1 MFRRISRAL
10 AAGRQ
15 AAVASDAAS
24 GAEPTQVAN
33 PVSWALIHFG
43 DARGLVP
50 RLAAHR
56 AFCLRRRVQCLL
68 VADDIPQLCV
78 TSREVRFEFVPWPSR
93 SALLVPGGHA
103 AAVDHSFRRLG
114 RVFDFWQ
121 VVGCDWEGERAQDL
135 LALAPGWAHSAIL
148 AARSRAG
155 NASQSRELMLALSGR

>member
-10 AAGRQ
+10 AAGRK
-15 AAVASDAAS
+15 AAAAYNAARTPAAATS
-24 GAEPTQVAN
+24 
-33 PVSWALIHFG
+33 PVSWALVHFG
-43 DARGLVP
+43 DARDLVP

-56 AFCLRRRVQCLL
+56 AFCLRRGVQCLL

-93 SALLVPGGHA
+93 SALSIPGGHA

-114 RVFDFWQ
+114 RIFDFWQ

-135 LALAPGWAHSAIL
+135 LGFAPGWSHPAIL
-148 AARSRAG
+148 AARSGEG
-155 NASQSRELMLALSGR
+155 NASQLQQRMLASPGR

>member
-15 AAVASDAAS
+15 AARAPDGAPDAAPS
-24 GAEPTQVAN
+24 
-33 PVSWALIHFG
+33 PVSWALLHFG
-43 DARGLVP
+43 DARDLVP

-56 AFCLRRRVQCLL
+56 AFCLRRGVQCLL

-78 TSREVRFEFVPWPSR
+78 TSREVRFEFVPWPAR

-121 VVGCDWEGERAQDL
+121 VVGCDWDGERAQDL
-135 LALAPGWAHSAIL
+135 LRVAPGWAHPAIQ
-148 AARSRAG
+148 AARSGAG
-155 NASQSRELMLALSGR
+155 NASQSRELMLPSSGR

>member
-15 AAVASDAAS
+15 AAAARDAVS

-43 DARGLVP
+43 DARDLVP

-56 AFCLRRRVQCLL
+56 AFCLRRAVRCL
-68 VADDIPQLCV
+68 VVSDDIPQLCV
-78 TSREVRFEFVPWPSR
+78 TSREVRFEFVPWPAR
-93 SALLVPGGHA
+93 SALSIPGGHV

-114 RVFDFWQ
+114 RAFDFWQ

-135 LALAPGWAHSAIL
+135 LALAPGWAHPAIL
-148 AARSRAG
+148 AARSGAG
-155 NASQSRELMLALSGR
+155 NASQSRGLMVASSDR